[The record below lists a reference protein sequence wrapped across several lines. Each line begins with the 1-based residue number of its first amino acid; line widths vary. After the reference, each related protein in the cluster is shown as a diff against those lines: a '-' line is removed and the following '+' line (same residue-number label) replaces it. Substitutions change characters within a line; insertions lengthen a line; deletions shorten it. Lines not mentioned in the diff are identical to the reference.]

1 MNTFQAWGLAHK
13 GKATSDVVFNLEDGA
28 NAYTNPTAH
37 TRIRA
42 YTEGV
47 REVHGPDYDPTT
59 QPIDPEVVMRVGGG
73 KLHGR
78 YFLAD
83 GSISTNRR
91 LSEIRASRMSG
102 SPPIRPQSGTT
113 QHIVAS
119 LQVICVVFAFH

>member
-13 GKATSDVVFNLEDGA
+13 RKATSDVVFNLEDGA

-73 KLHGR
+73 KLHG
-78 YFLAD
+78 
-83 GSISTNRR
+83 
-91 LSEIRASRMSG
+91 
-102 SPPIRPQSGTT
+102 
-113 QHIVAS
+113 
-119 LQVICVVFAFH
+119 